1 MARIYPT
8 QQTSNRADFFR
19 RLYKLSEKDTVRN
32 AGREASRDARKLTKS
47 VSKLI
52 DAVRSAWPPA

>member
-1 MARIYPT
+1 MARVHPT
-8 QQTSNRADFFR
+8 QQTSNSADFFR
-19 RLYKLSEKDTVRN
+19 RLYKLSKNDTVRN
-32 AGREASRDARKLTKS
+32 AGRQAGRDARNLTES